1 MVISRK
7 GLKKKKKP
15 LIIRNVTCILIKGAF
30 MSEIEDFKYFEEHQL
45 VSADFNTGI
54 LECKRVYPANTFI
67 NKNGK
72 KVSRS
77 GHIRYSK
84 CSGYTNQDGYKRIK
98 CNKSLRMMHRLI
110 YWLYYH
116 DLPTD
121 KEIDHIDKNRANN
134 AITNL
139 RLATRSENCKG
150 NQIGRAF
157 KHLAEEQVHQLCRDI
172 VSNQYNIT
180 QLAEKYNMSRCNVK
194 AVIAGKRWKKISAL
208 YFNQS
213 SETIEKQQ

>member
-1 MVISRK
+1 
-7 GLKKKKKP
+7 
-15 LIIRNVTCILIKGAF
+15 

-45 VSADFNTGI
+45 VSADFTTGT
-54 LECKRVYPANTFI
+54 LEYKREFPSKTFTNKRGTPVCVPAYTRYY
-67 NKNGK
+67 K
-72 KVSRS
+72 SS
-77 GHIRYSK
+77 GS
-84 CSGYTNQDGYKRIK
+84 TNQDGYKRIW
-98 CNKSLRMMHRLI
+98 CHNSLRMVHRLV

-116 DLPTD
+116 NLPID

-139 RLATRSENCKG
+139 KLATRSENCKG
-150 NQIGRAF
+150 NQIGRPF
-157 KHLAEEQVHQLCRDI
+157 KKLAEEQVHQLCKDI

-180 QLAEKYNMSRCNVK
+180 QLAEKYSMSRCNVK